1 METREAA
8 CKAALVQGVQLG
20 PGLRR
25 AHTSPYL
32 LGTSLFPGPVH
43 SKLGSHRS
51 GWSWSLSSAT
61 SLEQGWPR
69 ASGTAGLEAGQGAAQ
84 HTRS

>member
-1 METREAA
+1 METRGGS
-8 CKAALVQGVQLG
+8 LQGC
-20 PGLRR
+20 PGTRCPVGAWAKDPHFSLP
-25 AHTSPYL
+25 S
-32 LGTSLFPGPVH
+32 GTSLFPGPVH
-43 SKLGSHRS
+43 SELGSHRS

-84 HTRS
+84 RTRS